1 MPALFKINSAFE
13 NWSENI
19 KKSEENL
26 LSQDSTNKSILG
38 NLKVLKQEFDENLTK
53 FYDHI
58 ENKYEKEILRMS
70 DSLTST
76 LDDVRF
82 PDVLKKAQQG
92 GKILPIFDSK
102 IQDSSEEIKFVV
114 EQKDTSFQGD
124 SLSK

>member
-1 MPALFKINSAFE
+1 VPALFKINSAFE

>member
-76 LDDVRF
+76 LDGVRF